1 MNYLLSEAEE
11 PIRQALKRLLKK
23 NERRLP
29 YVFVEEV
36 VQKNEGIPKAFV
48 QWCTKDGQLLFDV
61 PWAIIRGESVEIDA
75 SVILAIKLLRGVGV
89 CDDDRVLIVEDDQRK
104 DDGEPIP
111 FWKRLFA

>member
-1 MNYLLSEAEE
+1 VNYPLSEAEE
-11 PIRQALKRLLKK
+11 PIRRALERLLTKD
-23 NERRLP
+23 EGRLP

-48 QWCTKDGQLLFDV
+48 QWCTKDGKLLFDV
-61 PWAIIRGESVEIDA
+61 PWADIVGEPMTIDA
-75 SVILAIKLLRGVGV
+75 SAARAIELLRGVGV
-89 CDDDRVLIVEDDQRK
+89 CDDDRVIIFEDDQRK